1 MMSFSRRSRIAVRFV
16 AVFGLGLISCAGY
29 ALAAESS
36 SGGSAKVQPYTGPA
50 ILLDEPEKVDVEPK
64 LVTRQ
69 TLKEKLG
76 EGSVER
82 EIAHYSDNS
91 IAADG
96 SYKEFHPNGKPFIE
110 GQFKKGRQ
118 EGEWKYYFDNGQ
130 LNRKMTFKDGKPNG
144 SWEINRA
151 DGTLQAKR
159 GFKDGMRDGEWTNYD
174 ATGKQPLSEEHYV
187 AGEQDGVWKT
197 WYPNGQQKMQVS
209 FKKGKRDGATLV
221 FDDKG
226 KKLAEEEYSDG
237 KLNGTATRYL
247 PDGKKITLVYEAGK
261 LKSESKQ

>member
-1 MMSFSRRSRIAVRFV
+1 MSFSRRSRFAIRFV
-16 AVFGLGLISCAGY
+16 AASGLALISCGGLV
-29 ALAAESS
+29 LAAESS
-36 SGGSAKVQPYTGPA
+36 SGESVKVEPYKGPT
-50 ILLDEPEKVDVEPK
+50 ILLDEAEKVKVVPTI
-64 LVTRQ
+64 VTKQ

-76 EGSVER
+76 DGSVER

-91 IAADG
+91 IAAEG

-130 LNRKMTFKDGKPNG
+130 LNRKMAFKDGKPDG
-144 SWEINRA
+144 SWEIHRA

-159 GFKDGMRDGEWTNYD
+159 GFKDGLRDGEWINYD

-187 AGEQDGVWKT
+187 SGQEDGVWKT
-197 WYPNGQQKMQVS
+197 WYPNGQQKLQAS
-209 FKKGKRDGATLV
+209 FKKGKRDGASLV

-226 KKLAEEEYSDG
+226 KKLAEEEWADG

-247 PDGKKITLVYEAGK
+247 PDGKKITQVYEAGK
-261 LKSESKQ
+261 LKSGSKQ

>member
-1 MMSFSRRSRIAVRFV
+1 VSA
-16 AVFGLGLISCAGY
+16 LGLITCGGS

-36 SGGSAKVQPYTGPA
+36 SGESVKVEPYKGPA
-50 ILLDEPEKVDVEPK
+50 ILLDEPEKVKVVPTI
-64 LVTRQ
+64 VTKQ

-76 EGSVER
+76 AGSVER

-151 DGTLQAKR
+151 DGTLQYKR
-159 GFKDGMRDGEWTNYD
+159 GFKDGMRDGEWIDYD
-174 ATGKQPLSEEHYV
+174 AAGKQPLKEEHYV
-187 AGEQDGVWKT
+187 SGQEDGVWKT
-197 WYPNGQQKMQVS
+197 WFPNGQQRQQAG
-209 FKKGKRDGATLV
+209 FKKGKRDGASME

-226 KKLAEEEYSDG
+226 KKVLEAEWAGG
-237 KLNGTATRYL
+237 KLKGIATRYL
-247 PDGKKITLVYEAGK
+247 PDGKKITQIYEAGK